1 MWEKLRRLTP
11 PQGLTHLILVIR
23 RMLLLVS
30 LMFWQGGFMFYGS
43 VVVPVGG
50 RILGSETKQ
59 GFITQS
65 VTNYLNLAGAVCLI
79 VWLEHLWH
87 DRQNGVSK
95 LEWGLWSFAA
105 VSAIGLPGIHVQMDH
120 LLGVESSSVLD
131 PERFGRLH
139 RIYLVTSSLQWLA
152 SLALLFLAVLRW
164 HRNKESGQNGQ
175 SQKLKCS

>member
-1 MWEKLRRLTP
+1 MV
-11 PQGLTHLILVIR
+11 LVFR
-23 RMLLLVS
+23 RMVMVVS
-30 LMFWQGGFMFYGS
+30 LMFWQGGFMFYGG

-87 DRQNGVSK
+87 DRLNGVSK
-95 LEWGLWSFAA
+95 SEWGLWIFAA
-105 VSAIGLPGIHVQMDH
+105 VSVIVLAGIHVKMDH
-120 LLGVESSSVLD
+120 LLSVESSSVLD
-131 PERFGRLH
+131 PEWFGRFH
-139 RIYLVTSSLQWLA
+139 RLYLVTSSMLWLA

-164 HRNKESGQNGQ
+164 SRHDTRKAL
-175 SQKLKCS
+175 LKSH

>member
-1 MWEKLRRLTP
+1 M
-11 PQGLTHLILVIR
+11 ILVIR

-65 VTNYLNLAGAVCLI
+65 VTNYLNLAGAFCLI

-87 DRQNGVSK
+87 DRRDGVSK

-105 VSAIGLPGIHVQMDH
+105 VSVMVLAGIHVPMDH
-120 LLGVESSSVLD
+120 ILDVESSSVRD
-131 PERFGRLH
+131 PAWFGRLH
-139 RIYLVTSSLQWLA
+139 KTYIWTSSLQWLA
-152 SLALLFLAVLRW
+152 SLALLFLAFLRW
-164 HRNKESGQNGQ
+164 N
-175 SQKLKCS
+175 SQDARKT

>member
-1 MWEKLRRLTP
+1 M
-11 PQGLTHLILVIR
+11 ILVIR

-30 LMFWQGGFMFYGS
+30 VMFWQGGFMFYGG

-50 RILGSETKQ
+50 RILGSEAKQ

-65 VTNYLNLAGAVCLI
+65 VTNYLNLAGGVCLI

-87 DRQNGVSK
+87 DRRNGVSR
-95 LEWGLWSFAA
+95 LEWGIWSFAA
-105 VSAIGLPGIHVQMDH
+105 VSVIALAGLHLQMDQ

-131 PERFGRLH
+131 SERFH
-139 RIYLVTSSLQWLA
+139 RFHRMYLVTSSVQWLA

-164 HRNKESGQNGQ
+164 RRQDKT
-175 SQKLKCS
+175 KA